1 MRIGDKIRV
10 VRVERGYSQE
20 YLAMELGIDTATY
33 GRIERGQTK
42 LTVDRLLDISNALDI
57 EPFCFFIDEEREHL
71 IGNLYKE
78 IKSLKSRNQEIL
90 KTLKTQ
96 KL

>member
-1 MRIGDKIRV
+1 
-10 VRVERGYSQE
+10 RGYSQE

-42 LTVDRLLDISNALDI
+42 LTVNRLLEISNVFDV
-57 EPFCFFIDEEREHL
+57 EPFCFFIDEAREHL
-71 IGNLYKE
+71 NGNLYKE
-78 IKSLKSRNQEIL
+78 ISILKLITQEIL
-90 KTLKTQ
+90 ETLKKQ

>member
-10 VRVERGYSQE
+10 ARVERGYSQE

-42 LTVDRLLDISNALDI
+42 LTVDRLLDISNALDV
-57 EPFCFFIDEEREHL
+57 EPFCFFIDEERDHL
-71 IGNLYKE
+71 LSNLHKE
-78 IKSLKSRNQEIL
+78 IKSLKSINQEIL